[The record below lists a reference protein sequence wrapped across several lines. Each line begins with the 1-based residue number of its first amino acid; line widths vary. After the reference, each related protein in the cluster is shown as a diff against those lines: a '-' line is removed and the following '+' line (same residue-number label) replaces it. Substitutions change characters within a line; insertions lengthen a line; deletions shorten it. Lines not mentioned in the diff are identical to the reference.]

1 MYKGSLFFFSKVKL
15 TSLPRTGLKF
25 PLKAF
30 ALTLFIIM
38 PPTSN
43 CNNIQS
49 CSEQRLK
56 NSYSLTE
63 VIAL

>member
-38 PPTSN
+38 LPTSN

-49 CSEQRLK
+49 CPEQTHIL
-56 NSYSLTE
+56 
-63 VIAL
+63 